1 MKVKPDIGQILS
13 KAAVLL
19 DSLVTPHPA
28 AVDSEQTNQSSLAQL
43 GHEEEEQVIQSNRRL
58 SVGNEEMASLL
69 SENVNPFQAG
79 DSSEKGLN

>member
-43 GHEEEEQVIQSNRRL
+43 GHEEEEQVIHLAVADSKIVTKHWGVAL
-58 SVGNEEMASLL
+58 AS
-69 SENVNPFQAG
+69 
-79 DSSEKGLN
+79 